1 MMLRFIHAWITHNL
15 RALGNFKL
23 IGTQEQSDA
32 ALALYDLFIKTK
44 GSPELNDFY
53 PLQHRLCDTL
63 LRAKNLSEDPV
74 GCPTDQMIFIT
85 ALLGPNRYRPASS
98 ITAVCAQ
105 LQFCFR
111 SILIHVVRLDA
122 EEVDQYT
129 PFSLSQAATGGALEP
144 LQDASSGGSDLSCTT
159 NLPPQYCDG
168 GIGGFVHGPE
178 LDSNDDHDDHEQSD
192 DDHPESDCD
201 WEGEEIMMSGA
212 HIDYTLPLC
221 TEAHLYTRSHFRL
234 HAKVSN

>member
-1 MMLRFIHAWITHNL
+1 MMLRFIHASLTHNT
-15 RALGNFKL
+15 RALGSFIL

-32 ALALYDLFIKTK
+32 ALSLYELFIKTK

-74 GCPTDQMIFIT
+74 GCPTDQMLFIT

-98 ITAVCAQ
+98 ITSVCAQ

-122 EEVDQYT
+122 EEMDQYT
-129 PFSLSQAATGGALEP
+129 PFSLSQAATGGTLEP
-144 LQDASSGGSDLSCTT
+144 LQDAFSGDSDLLRTT
-159 NLPPQYCDG
+159 DLPPQNCDG
-168 GIGGFVHGPE
+168 GVGGFVRGPE
-178 LDSNDDHDDHEQSD
+178 LDSNDDHDDHEQID
-192 DDHPESDCD
+192 DDDPESDCD
-201 WEGEEIMMSGA
+201 WEGEDITMSCAYIG
-212 HIDYTLPLC
+212 YTLPL
-221 TEAHLYTRSHFRL
+221 YT
-234 HAKVSN
+234 